1 MPRRLRQAVLI
12 AVLALQMVLAPA
24 IFASSMS
31 ANAAS
36 AGSHCPEQM
45 QHGGQ
50 PCPCCPEGGVMVAG
64 CMSLCTAF
72 ASASAALASPLR
84 PVPAPAIPFKEPI
97 SATQTY
103 PPLNPPPIV

>member
-12 AVLALQMVLAPA
+12 AVLALQMVLAPML
-24 IFASSMS
+24 FASSMN

-36 AGSHCPEQM
+36 AASHCPDQM

-50 PCPCCPEGGVMVAG
+50 SCPCCPEGGVMVAG

-72 ASASAALASPLR
+72 ASINAVIVPLFKPIPDPATPFEEPTSP
-84 PVPAPAIPFKEPI
+84 
-97 SATQTY
+97 TQTY
-103 PPLNPPPIV
+103 PPLNPPPIS

>member
-1 MPRRLRQAVLI
+1 MPRGLRQAVLI
-12 AVLALQMVLAPA
+12 VVLALQMVLAPA
-24 IFASSMS
+24 LFAASMS

-36 AGSHCPEQM
+36 PASHCPDQM
-45 QHGGQ
+45 QHSGQ
-50 PCPCCPEGGVMVAG
+50 PCPCCPDGGVMVAG

-72 ASASAALASPLR
+72 ASTGVMPVSPLKLI
-84 PVPAPAIPFKEPI
+84 PGPAIPFDEPI